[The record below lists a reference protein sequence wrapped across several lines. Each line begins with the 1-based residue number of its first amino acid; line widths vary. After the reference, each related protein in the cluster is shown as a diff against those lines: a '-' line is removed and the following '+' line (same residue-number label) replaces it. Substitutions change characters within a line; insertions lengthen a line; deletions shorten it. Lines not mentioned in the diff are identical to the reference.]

1 MFILPFAKYLKPHRL
16 RIAFGIFCL
25 FGVGFFGTYSMI
37 LGKPALDVLFAQKK
51 AAELKIEFDAKMTKK
66 EKETA
71 RHLESSSRV
80 KRFIGHVREFYSP
93 YEKQA
98 RGYVL
103 KFYEYAEGG
112 KPNKIKCLWGLAG
125 LIVLSSLLSGLFDYG
140 SQYNLSLA
148 LYSAVMTLK
157 NAMFRN
163 IMRQDM
169 AFFGLH
175 PVGYLM
181 SRLNSDVTAIR
192 RILEYVIKDALRQV
206 ITLSFIISV
215 LFILDWKMTLWAFVG
230 LAPAIVLLVVF
241 AKTLRKVTRTQ
252 KTKSDLQAAT
262 ANQSLENIRLI
273 KSLTSE
279 GLECEKFVK
288 QNLKI
293 FKLEM
298 KRRIARFAS
307 SPLMVFLGSIGLSAI
322 LLMGGLLV
330 LDSKQNDGAPDPQVQ
345 GAPIRSR
352 EPMDASTFIIY
363 IVALG
368 QLYLPLKRLG
378 GANVTWQLAKVS
390 AERIGEVLRY
400 QPVIMDPP
408 EDLPPVRL
416 ARINKG
422 IGLRGVHFA
431 YSDKVILR
439 DMSLEIQKGA
449 TTAIVGRS
457 GAGKSTLANLLLR
470 FFDPARG
477 SVEMDGVDIRQMRVA
492 DLRAL
497 FGIVSQET
505 LLFNDTVAGNI
516 AYGVKEVS
524 RERIEQAARAA
535 NAHDFILA
543 LDGGKGYDTM
553 IGPHGGNLSGGQRQR
568 IAIARAFCRD
578 PQILILDEAT
588 SALDNESESAVQQA
602 LQHLMANRT
611 VVVIAHR
618 LSTIMHADTIVV
630 LDEGRIV
637 EQGRHAELLGRGG
650 HYANLYKLG
659 EFAEG

>member
-1 MFILPFAKYLKPHRL
+1 MFVLPFVKYLKPHKFRVL
-16 RIAFGIFCL
+16 LGVICL

-51 AAELKIEFDAKMTKK
+51 AADLEAKFDEKIAKREADAAKL
-66 EKETA
+66 
-71 RHLESSSRV
+71 LESSSSI
-80 KRFIGHVREFYSP
+80 KRLVGHVKEFCLP
-93 YEKQA
+93 YERKA
-98 RGYVL
+98 YDRVL
-103 KFYEYAEGG
+103 SFYRFAEGD
-112 KPNKIKCLWGLAG
+112 KANKIKCLWGLAG
-125 LIVLSSLLSGLFDYG
+125 LLVLSSLISGLFDYG

-157 NAMFRN
+157 NEMFRN

-215 LFILDWKMTLWAFVG
+215 LFILDWKMTLWALVG
-230 LAPAIVLLVVF
+230 LAPAIVLLVLF

-252 KTKSDLQAAT
+252 KTKSDLQSAT
-262 ANQSLENIRLI
+262 ANESLENIRLI

-279 GLECEKFVK
+279 GLECEKFVR

-293 FKLEM
+293 FRLEM

-330 LDSKQNDGAPDPQVQ
+330 LDSKQGDKAPDPQVQ
-345 GAPIRSR
+345 GAASPSR
-352 EPMDASTFIIY
+352 KPMDASTFIIY

-400 QPVIMDPP
+400 QPVITDPP

-416 ARINKG
+416 ERINKG
-422 IGLRGVHFA
+422 ISLRGVHFA
-431 YSDKVILR
+431 YSDKAILR

-470 FFDPARG
+470 FFDPVQG
-477 SVEMDGVDIRQMRVA
+477 SVEIDGVDERHMRVA
-492 DLRAL
+492 DLRSL

-505 LLFNDTVAGNI
+505 LLFNDTVAANI
-516 AYGVKEVS
+516 AYGMGEVA

-543 LDGGKGYDTM
+543 LDGGKGYGTM

-578 PQILILDEAT
+578 PQVLILDEAT

-602 LQHLMANRT
+602 LQHLMSNRT

-618 LSTIMHADTIVV
+618 LTTIMHADTIVV
-630 LDEGRIV
+630 VDEGRIV

-650 HYANLYKLG
+650 HYANLYNLG

>member
-1 MFILPFAKYLKPHRL
+1 
-16 RIAFGIFCL
+16 
-25 FGVGFFGTYSMI
+25 MI

-51 AAELKIEFDAKMTKK
+51 AADLEAKFDEKIAKREADAAKL
-66 EKETA
+66 
-71 RHLESSSRV
+71 LESSSSI
-80 KRFIGHVREFYSP
+80 KRLVGHVKEFCLP
-93 YEKQA
+93 YERKA
-98 RGYVL
+98 YDRVL
-103 KFYEYAEGG
+103 SFYRFAEGD
-112 KPNKIKCLWGLAG
+112 KANKIKCLWGLAG
-125 LIVLSSLLSGLFDYG
+125 LLVLSSLISGLFDYG

-157 NAMFRN
+157 NEMFRN

-215 LFILDWKMTLWAFVG
+215 LFILDWKMTLWALAG
-230 LAPAIVLLVVF
+230 LAPAIVLLVLF

-252 KTKSDLQAAT
+252 KTKSDLQSAT
-262 ANQSLENIRLI
+262 ANESLENIRLI

-279 GLECEKFVK
+279 GLECEKFVR

-330 LDSKQNDGAPDPQVQ
+330 LDSGQGDKAPDPQVQ
-345 GAPIRSR
+345 GAASPSR
-352 EPMDASTFIIY
+352 KPMDASTFIIY

-400 QPVIMDPP
+400 QPVITDPP
-408 EDLPPVRL
+408 ENLPPVRL
-416 ARINKG
+416 ERINRG
-422 IGLRGVHFA
+422 ISLRGVHFA
-431 YSDKVILR
+431 YSDKAILR

-477 SVEMDGVDIRQMRVA
+477 SVEIDGVDERHMRVA

-505 LLFNDTVAGNI
+505 LLFNDTVAANI
-516 AYGVKEVS
+516 AYGMGEVA
-524 RERIEQAARAA
+524 REEIEQAARAA

-578 PQILILDEAT
+578 PQVLILDEAT

-618 LSTIMHADTIVV
+618 LTTIMHADTIVV

-637 EQGRHAELLGRGG
+637 ERGRHADLLGRGG